1 MAMDSAILA
10 RTFTSGARTGLTRT
24 TTESRRNG
32 ILRGQIAR
40 RADRDSQR
48 DIRREVVHGGTSLR
62 CRAVPRGQASLLIFG
77 TPITDSALPA
87 TLRVNKRIP
96 VKYSRMSTLCN
107 VLPPH
112 DFSS

>member
-24 TTESRRNG
+24 TIESRRNE

-40 RADRDSQR
+40 RADHDSQR
-48 DIRREVVHGGTSLR
+48 GVRPEVVRGGTSPK
-62 CRAVPRGQASLLIFG
+62 CRAAPRAHAFLLIFS